1 MYRAAVGGIKTRPD
15 FGWDNIAA
23 PSLRPAALPFPSP
36 PFLAIIVTELHKKF
50 EKISAAAITTGG
62 TMSAMI
68 PDLEGY
74 FRGLVPQTDALLQ
87 ELEAEAQR
95 ESIPIVG
102 PLVGELL
109 FVLASATGAKNILE
123 LGTASGYSAIFLGRA
138 GAGLNGRVISLE
150 LDEAMAQRARGNLAR
165 AGLSEVVEVRVGE
178 ALKLMAAMSET
189 FDLIF
194 LDIDKESYLPALS
207 HCRRLLRAGGLLVA
221 DNVGFAGAAD
231 FNQEILDNPA
241 WRAVHLLSFLPR
253 HSPEHDG
260 LTLAVKEARSGR
272 LW

>member
-1 MYRAAVGGIKTRPD
+1 
-15 FGWDNIAA
+15 
-23 PSLRPAALPFPSP
+23 
-36 PFLAIIVTELHKKF
+36 
-50 EKISAAAITTGG
+50 
-62 TMSAMI
+62 MSAMI

-74 FRGLVPQTDALLQ
+74 FRGLVPPGDVLLQ
-87 ELEAEAQR
+87 ELEQEAKR

-102 PLVGELL
+102 PVVGELL
-109 FVLASATGAKNILE
+109 FILARATGAARILE
-123 LGTASGYSAIFLGRA
+123 LGTATGYSGIFLGRA
-138 GAGLNGRVISLE
+138 CAEINGRVVSLE
-150 LDEAMAQRARGNLAR
+150 YDEAMAARARTNFTK
-165 AGLSEVVEVRVGE
+165 AGLADVVEVRVGE
-178 ALKLMAAMSET
+178 ALNLMAAMTET

-207 HCRRLLRAGGLLVA
+207 HCRRLLRSGGLLVA

-231 FNQEILDNPA
+231 FNREILSHPA

-260 LTLAVKEARSGR
+260 LALAVKTAMSGK

>member
-1 MYRAAVGGIKTRPD
+1 MC
-15 FGWDNIAA
+15 
-23 PSLRPAALPFPSP
+23 
-36 PFLAIIVTELHKKF
+36 
-50 EKISAAAITTGG
+50 
-62 TMSAMI
+62 AMI

-74 FRGLVPQTDALLQ
+74 FRGLVPQMDDLLL
-87 ELEAEAQR
+87 ELEQEASR

-109 FVLASATGAKNILE
+109 FILARVTKAARILE
-123 LGTASGYSAIFLGRA
+123 LGTATGYSGIFLGRA
-138 GAGLNGRVISLE
+138 TAEAGGRVVSLE
-150 LDEAMAQRARGNLAR
+150 LDATMAARARTNLER
-165 AGLSEVVEVRVGE
+165 AALSEVVEVRVGE
-178 ALKLMAAMSET
+178 ALELMAPMNET

-221 DNVGFAGAAD
+221 DNTGFTGAAD
-231 FNQEILDNPA
+231 FNREISSHPA

-260 LTLAVKEARSGR
+260 LTLAVKLALSGK